1 VLIRRREPATEDEV
15 EQAVGIDPTWIN
27 AFRIERL
34 GFMLI
39 LRRLL

>member
-1 VLIRRREPATEDEV
+1 VLIRRREPASEDEV
-15 EQAVGIDPTWIN
+15 ERAVGIEPTWII
-27 AFRIERL
+27 AFRIERF